1 MAKITA
7 VIDIGSNSARM
18 AIFRRTSR
26 FGFHL
31 LYEIKSKVRISEGCY
46 EHNGVLQEVPM
57 QRAINALREFLEV
70 AKAHKA
76 RKIFCVATS
85 AIRDAPNSK
94 EFLARVKKECKLAIK
109 VIDGRSE
116 AMYGGIACAN
126 LLHTKNGIT
135 IDIGGGSTEC
145 ALIQDGKIIDTISLN
160 VGTIRIKEL
169 FFDKNAE
176 IKKAKEFILNEMAKM
191 PEHFKHSVVFG
202 VGGTIRAL
210 TRTIMKDEDYPFPR
224 LHGYEFDTKTHK
236 EFFEKIYSAPIHKL
250 ESLGV
255 TQDRLDSIRSGV
267 LIFDLFLEHL
277 GANCVIT
284 SGVGVREGVFL
295 SDLLRNQHLRF
306 PPDCNPCVT
315 SIQDRFCLEPKFSR
329 LLKVEALRLFD
340 ILLPLHKCKEDLRA
354 LLGVGAFLSPIG
366 SVLNFYQ
373 SNLHGSYILLNG
385 LEYGFSHTQRV
396 IIELLVEFSDR
407 KIPKTAPLL
416 KDFVSKGSIM
426 ELQKL
431 QWMSFIIG
439 LTHCIF
445 KTQLPIKARY
455 ELNHHTLRIY
465 TSAPLYL
472 AQEGL
477 QKLQKPLSSLEIE
490 IIKE

>member
-1 MAKITA
+1 M
-7 VIDIGSNSARM
+7 
-18 AIFRRTSR
+18 
-26 FGFHL
+26 
-31 LYEIKSKVRISEGCY
+31 
-46 EHNGVLQEVPM
+46 
-57 QRAINALREFLEV
+57 
-70 AKAHKA
+70 
-76 RKIFCVATS
+76 ATS

-109 VIDGRSE
+109 VIDGKSE

-126 LLHTKNGIT
+126 LLHAKNGVT

-176 IKKAKEFILNEMAKM
+176 IKKAKEFITNEMAKI

-202 VGGTIRAL
+202 VGGTI
-210 TRTIMKDEDYPFPR
+210 MKDEEYPFPR
-224 LHGYEFDTKTHK
+224 LHGYEFDTKTHRA
-236 EFFEKIYSAPIHKL
+236 FFEKIYSAPIHKL

-255 TQDRLDSIRSGV
+255 TPDRLDSIRSGV

-277 GANCVIT
+277 RAENIIT
-284 SGVGVREGVFL
+284 SGAGVREGVFL
-295 SDLLRNQHLRF
+295 NDLLRNQRLHF
-306 PPDCNPCVT
+306 PPDCNPCVM
-315 SIQDRFCLEPKFSR
+315 SIQDRFCLEPKFAR

-340 ILLPLHKCKEDLRA
+340 VLLPLHKCKEDLRY

-366 SVLNFYQ
+366 NVLNFYQ

-426 ELQKL
+426 ELEKL

-445 KTQLPIKARY
+445 KTQVPTKVRY
-455 ELNHHTLRIY
+455 ELNHHTLRVY
-465 TSAPLYL
+465 TTAPLYL

-477 QKLQKPLSSLEIE
+477 QKLQKPLNSLEIE
-490 IIKE
+490 IIRE